1 MKLKYYLRGLGI
13 GILVS
18 TIILTISFAGK
29 KNDLSDA
36 EVIARA
42 KELGMVMEYDKKSD
56 TIPKGTEQT
65 NIPEETETQTKA
77 EPDTQEVQKPENT
90 EIQTEKTDESQTEK
104 TEEPQ
109 TEVQT
114 EQASGP
120 ETEAQTEKAGEQ
132 QAEVQEQNT
141 PEPERPKDAEEAA
154 APQVKEF
161 VVDRGASSDKVAEK
175 LFKEGLVDDA
185 AAFNRYLVE
194 NHCDSSI
201 QNGTFQITEG
211 ASYEEISK
219 ILTSGR

>member
-29 KNDLSDA
+29 KGDISDE

-42 KELGMVMEYDKKSD
+42 KTLGMVMEYDKKSD

-65 NIPEETETQTKA
+65 DIPEETETQTKA
-77 EPDTQEVQKPENT
+77 EPDTQEAQKPE
-90 EIQTEKTDESQTEK
+90 
-104 TEEPQ
+104 
-109 TEVQT
+109 
-114 EQASGP
+114 
-120 ETEAQTEKAGEQ
+120 ETEAQTEKPDEPQTETQTENADEQ
-132 QAEVQEQNT
+132 QTEPQPEQASEVTQPDT
-141 PEPERPKDAEEAA
+141 PVVEEPVAEEPA

-194 NHCDSSI
+194 NHYDSSI

>member
-29 KNDLSDA
+29 KGDISDE

-42 KELGMVMEYDKKSD
+42 KTLGMVMEYDKKSD

-65 NIPEETETQTKA
+65 DIPEETETQTKA
-77 EPDTQEVQKPENT
+77 EPDTQEVQKPADT
-90 EIQTEKTDESQTEK
+90 ESQTEK
-104 TEEPQ
+104 PDEPQ
-109 TEVQT
+109 TEKPG
-114 EQASGP
+114 EQPAEP
-120 ETEAQTEKAGEQ
+120 QTEKASEQPADPKNEKNGEQ
-132 QAEVQEQNT
+132 PAEVQEQNT
-141 PEPERPKDAEEAA
+141 QEPERPKDAEEAA
-154 APQVKEF
+154 TPQVKEF

-194 NHCDSSI
+194 NHYDSSI

>member
-77 EPDTQEVQKPENT
+77 EPDTQEVQKPEKT
-90 EIQTEKTDESQTEK
+90 EIQTEKTDESQTE
-104 TEEPQ
+104 
-109 TEVQT
+109 
-114 EQASGP
+114 QASEP

-154 APQVKEF
+154 ALQVKEF

>member
-141 PEPERPKDAEEAA
+141 PEAEEPRDAEEAV
-154 APQVKEF
+154 PQVKEF

-175 LFKEGLVDDA
+175 LFQEGLVDDA

-194 NHCDSSI
+194 NHYDSSI

>member
-18 TIILTISFAGK
+18 TIILTISFAEK
-29 KNDLSDA
+29 KKDLSDA

-65 NIPEETETQTKA
+65 DIPEETETQTKA
-77 EPDTQEVQKPENT
+77 EPDTQETQKPEKT
-90 EIQTEKTDESQTEK
+90 ETQTEKPNESQTEK

-109 TEVQT
+109 TK
-114 EQASGP
+114 
-120 ETEAQTEKAGEQ
+120 AQTEKAREQQADPKNEQNDEQ

-154 APQVKEF
+154 APQAKEF

-194 NHCDSSI
+194 NHYDSSI